1 MSRHRLRPWR
11 SAIAPGLAQWSG
23 LMSAGSLLVGWL
35 VAGALTGAG
44 PVAAARPKPPA
55 FPTTA
60 ELRTIQLATFACS
73 RENGAEACSR
83 ARSLADPLMDNPLL
97 PSFCKDTVWSIVQQA
112 EPAATNSFRCRD
124 DLDRAGELLLR
135 RCQQPTAATTKKQET
150 APRQQPPAGGSG
162 TGAGSG
168 RPAGAGGF

>member
-1 MSRHRLRPWR
+1 M
-11 SAIAPGLAQWSG
+11 
-23 LMSAGSLLVGWL
+23 
-35 VAGALTGAG
+35 
-44 PVAAARPKPPA
+44 AAARPKPPA

-112 EPAATNSFRCRD
+112 EPAATNSFRRRD

-135 RCQQPTAATTKKQET
+135 RCQQPTAATRWRKWYRSWQ
-150 APRQQPPAGGSG
+150 
-162 TGAGSG
+162 
-168 RPAGAGGF
+168 RPASRSRRLLKGVSPSRS

>member
-1 MSRHRLRPWR
+1 M
-11 SAIAPGLAQWSG
+11 
-23 LMSAGSLLVGWL
+23 
-35 VAGALTGAG
+35 
-44 PVAAARPKPPA
+44 AAARPKPAA

-73 RENGAEACSR
+73 RENGAEACSL

-112 EPAATNSFRCRD
+112 EPAATNSFRRRD
-124 DLDRAGELLLR
+124 ELDRAGELLLR

>member
-1 MSRHRLRPWR
+1 
-11 SAIAPGLAQWSG
+11 
-23 LMSAGSLLVGWL
+23 MSAGCLLGGWL

-44 PVAAARPKPPA
+44 PVAAARPKPAA

-112 EPAATNSFRCRD
+112 EPAATNSFRRRD
-124 DLDRAGELLLR
+124 ELDRAGELLLR
-135 RCQQPTAATTKKQET
+135 RCQRPTAATTRKQET
-150 APRQQPPAGGSG
+150 APRRPPAAGG
-162 TGAGSG
+162 GAGSG
-168 RPAGAGGF
+168 GPAGAGGS